1 MSDVPVVVM
10 LIAGVGVFAA
20 GAWGRRGL
28 LEIREALLLAEFDR
42 LISPP
47 NWPATRALVGVLAA
61 MPALAAAALVS
72 EAPLGRLALLGALT
86 LVIVGFW
93 AAPRLLLA
101 ARRRVE
107 RQILDELSLHLD
119 LLALAMESGSSWSK
133 ALELCRERAPAG
145 PLQRAWERVILEIHA
160 GAEPLDALRN
170 LEQRIRL
177 RPLATL
183 VSALRAADKLQM
195 PAGPVLR
202 ERARQAAA
210 CRFARAEQAA
220 RVAPLKLWAAMLL
233 CLAPCTAVVLA
244 FPLAQG
250 LAWLLR

>member
-1 MSDVPVVVM
+1 MHEVPVIVL
-10 LIAGVGVFAA
+10 LIAGIGVFAA
-20 GAWGRRGL
+20 AAWGLRGL

-42 LISPP
+42 LVSPP
-47 NWPATRALVGVLAA
+47 NWPATRALVGVLTA
-61 MPALAAAALVS
+61 MPALLALALVS
-72 EAPLGRLALLGALT
+72 EVQAGT
-86 LVIVGFW
+86 LVVVIAPMLVAMGFW

-107 RQILDELSLHLD
+107 RQMLDELSLHLD
-119 LLALAMESGSSWSK
+119 LLALAMESGNAWSK
-133 ALELCRERAPAG
+133 ALGLCRERAPAG

-160 GAEPLDALRN
+160 GVEPLDALRN
-170 LEQRIRL
+170 LEQRTRL

-183 VSALRAADKLQM
+183 VSALRAADKLQL
-195 PAGPVLR
+195 PVAPVLR

-250 LAWLLR
+250 LEWLLR